1 MVDLYSAESDLF
13 VAGMAAGGSR
23 VAVFSFHRYS
33 PFLRMSPEVW
43 HDYGFAARPGSDSY
57 YRGAASASAL
67 APAPPSRP
75 PPPRAREEAL
85 RRAAKL
91 LVHEIAHLYGIDHC
105 VRRDCVMRGTGHLV
119 EDFAAP
125 SHVCEV
131 DLRKLQFRLGF
142 ALAARHASLAAV
154 YARWGLKR
162 EAAWERARAAEA
174 EAAAAPSPDV
184 VDLAGESPIVVD
196 LVSPTDDADIAA
208 APGAFKRRRVASG
221 P

>member
-1 MVDLYSAESDLF
+1 M
-13 VAGMAAGGSR
+13 
-23 VAVFSFHRYS
+23 
-33 PFLRMSPEVW
+33 
-43 HDYGFAARPGSDSY
+43 
-57 YRGAASASAL
+57 
-67 APAPPSRP
+67 
-75 PPPRAREEAL
+75 
-85 RRAAKL
+85 
-91 LVHEIAHLYGIDHC
+91 HEIAHLYGIDHC

-142 ALAARHASLAAV
+142 ALAARHAALAAV

-174 EAAAAPSPDV
+174 EAAAGSTPGAAAAAAPPSPDV

-196 LVSPTDDADIAA
+196 LVSPTDDAPVAA
-208 APGAFKRRRVASG
+208 APDPKRRRVASG
-221 P
+221 PVK

>member
-1 MVDLYSAESDLF
+1 
-13 VAGMAAGGSR
+13 
-23 VAVFSFHRYS
+23 
-33 PFLRMSPEVW
+33 MSPEVW

-142 ALAARHASLAAV
+142 ALAARHAALAAV

-174 EAAAAPSPDV
+174 EAAAGSTPGAAAAAAPPSPDV
-184 VDLAGESPIVVD
+184 VDLAGGSPIVVD
-196 LVSPTDDADIAA
+196 LVSPTDDAPVAA
-208 APGAFKRRRVASG
+208 APDPKRRRVASG
-221 P
+221 PVK